1 MMSLLSSM
9 DARRRRRD
17 LHLRSLRR
25 RRARSSRQPL
35 PTRCCFTMALL
46 REKVPLLHHGQV
58 HAGQQ
63 AGNAAHGRA
72 VPLLGAVG
80 QLLPRHHVGAA
91 PAFHVLS
98 GAVAPAGFLP
108 FAQPAAVLKNGQAFH
123 LARSKGGHAALGI
136 AAACGQHLVA
146 ECFQLAVNAADV
158 GDGGVA
164 QIGRQVREGG
174 VLLIGLRRDAIGGVA
189 QKRRLGQLGDDVGLA
204 GIVLCCAEH
213 LEALDM

>member
-1 MMSLLSSM
+1 M
-9 DARRRRRD
+9 DARKRRRD

-63 AGNAAHGRA
+63 AGDAADGRA

-80 QLLPRHHVGAA
+80 QLLPRHQVGTA
-91 PAFHVLS
+91 PALHVLG
-98 GAVAPAGFLP
+98 GAVAPAGVLSLT
-108 FAQPAAVLKNGQAFH
+108 QPAAVLQNGRTFH
-123 LARSKGGHAALGI
+123 LARGKGGHAALGV

-146 ECFQLAVNAADV
+146 ERFQLAVNAADV

-164 QIGRQVREGG
+164 QIRRQAREGG
-174 VLLIGLRRDAIGGVA
+174 VLLVGLRRDAVGGVA
-189 QKRRLGQLGDDVGLA
+189 QKRRLSQLGDDVGFA
-204 GIVLCCAEH
+204 GVVLCCAEH